1 MCNKSTDIVFV
12 TPSKKPDM
20 RQESIGTLILAQ
32 KAYTYNF
39 KVAIVRFWEASQ
51 TNYNVFAEELCD
63 RIFAH
68 NPQIVSF
75 YCRGNEYHI
84 LIDLAQRIKKI
95 SNITIV
101 FGGPQAELVAEDTL
115 NLFPCVDYI
124 CCGEGENTIVPLLHM
139 ILHNN
144 KDDAKLTIPGLVY
157 RNDNGTIRK
166 NKLPD
171 LLPDNY
177 THNDL
182 YYNLVPENVI
192 RNSRSV
198 TIDVGRGCPF
208 SCTFC
213 STKTFWKQ
221 KYRLR
226 DLTDTIY
233 EIEYVVNHYGNKLFS
248 FSHDLFTVN
257 KNRVLCFCDKLKE
270 SGISIK
276 WTCSA
281 RIDCIDE
288 NLIEKMSAAGLVGIY
303 YGIESGSERMQKK
316 INKNLNIQRCKEIVK
331 CSIHNKVTVTASFI
345 YGFPGETFDDLN
357 KTLELIHQLEIIGAD
372 VQLHHLSFEKGS
384 KLYDDYNHKLSFSF
398 REQHNEFGVKELSDK
413 ISKYPE
419 LFSTFWNY
427 SSTIRNEMK
436 YLDIFHAIGREYKD
450 TYVLLISILINKGL
464 SYVEAFKLVI
474 GLIQDSLIRFEQ
486 NNVAIN
492 KSICCFL
499 FEKIISRLSVQSNL
513 NIRITENESLQLR
526 SLLLRTTV
534 SCSSDSR
541 SPIPII

>member
-1 MCNKSTDIVFV
+1 MDNKSTDIVFV
-12 TPSKKPDM
+12 TPSKIPDM

-32 KAYTYNF
+32 KAYTNNF
-39 KVAIVRFWEASQ
+39 EVAIVRFWEASQ
-51 TNYNVFAEELCD
+51 ANYNVFAEEICN

-84 LIDLAQRIKKI
+84 LIDLARRIKKL

-101 FGGPQAELVAEDTL
+101 FGGPQAELVAEETL
-115 NLFPCVDYI
+115 NHFPCVDYI
-124 CCGEGENTIVPLLHM
+124 CCGEGENTIVPLLNM

-144 KDDAKLTIPGLVY
+144 KEVAKLTIPGLVY
-157 RNDNGTIRK
+157 RNENGTIRK
-166 NKLPD
+166 NNLPD

-192 RNSRSV
+192 RISRSV
-198 TIDVGRGCPF
+198 TIDAGRGCPF

-226 DLTDTIY
+226 DLANTIY
-233 EIEYVVNHYGNKLFS
+233 EIEYVVKHFGNKLFS

-257 KNRVLCFCDKLKE
+257 KNRVSDFCDKLKD
-270 SGISIK
+270 SGINIK

-288 NLIEKMSAAGLVGIY
+288 ELIKKMSSVGLVGIY
-303 YGIESGSERMQKK
+303 YGIESGSERMQKI
-316 INKNLNIQRCKEIVK
+316 INKNLSIQRCKEIIKFSVQ
-331 CSIHNKVTVTASFI
+331 NKVAVTASFI
-345 YGFPGETFDDLN
+345 YGFPEETFDDLN
-357 KTLELIHQLEIIGAD
+357 KTLEFIHQLLLTGAD
-372 VQLHHLSFEKGS
+372 VQLHYLTFEKGS
-384 KLYDDYNHKLSFSF
+384 KLYENYKHELSFSCLA
-398 REQHNEFGVKELSDK
+398 QHNIFGVKELSDEIRK
-413 ISKYPE
+413 NPE
-419 LFSTFWNY
+419 IFSTFWNY

-436 YLDIFHAIGREYKD
+436 YLEIFHSIGREYKN
-450 TYVLLISILINKGL
+450 TYILLISILVNKGL
-464 SYVEAFKLVI
+464 NYVEAFKLVI

-492 KSICCFL
+492 KSICFFL
-499 FEKIISRLSVQSNL
+499 FEKIISRLSAQSNR
-513 NIRITENESLQLR
+513 NICITEEESLQLK
-526 SLLLRTTV
+526 SLLLRNNT
-534 SCSSDSR
+534 SN
-541 SPIPII
+541 III